1 MWHFVKV
8 KKPKLS
14 ECLYITLLNMLEL
27 GSICGTPYLISWENI
42 VGVPI
47 QWFVSDGNGKTEC
60 NLRNEKWMR
69 FISRRII
76 IKFHRWRLTLCGI
89 FYLHAYLCHQNKFKW
104 GCINMFIQRS
114 CDIWPPLPWPII
126 SVRCVPIVSVDIT
139 QRALCAYEMI
149 FFNICF
155 ARIDSWMLPL
165 AKKLHSGVH

>member
-1 MWHFVKV
+1 M
-8 KKPKLS
+8 
-14 ECLYITLLNMLEL
+14 
-27 GSICGTPYLISWENI
+27 SIHYSIKYARVRFYLWYAIFDFLRIAHI
-42 VGVPI
+42 VGVSI

-114 CDIWPPLPWPII
+114 CDIWLQLPWPII
-126 SVRCVPIVSVDIT
+126 SVRCVPIVSVDTT
-139 QRALCAYEMI
+139 QRALCAYEMN
-149 FFNICF
+149 FFNICLTVLQGSIPGCF
-155 ARIDSWMLPL
+155 PLLKSSIVAFINNDDSRL
-165 AKKLHSGVH
+165 